1 MKVLRNVVVGRVKH
15 ISMPKAL
22 IGLPT
27 HPRFEE
33 KTLGLLI
40 LLMGTQDIITLTLGA
55 WPSYEDRACEY
66 KIMRPLIFCL

>member
-1 MKVLRNVVVGRVKH
+1 MKVLRNVVVGRAKH

-27 HPRFEE
+27 HPRFE

-40 LLMGTQDIITLTLGA
+40 LLLGTQDIITLALGA
-55 WPSYEDRACEY
+55 WPSHEDRACES